1 MNLEISI
8 IMVMKQ
14 GHFYSLS
21 LQSLAQSGFWL
32 APNLPRRGQYCF
44 AWDEDRQELLK
55 ERGEERQEGR
65 GGSPSHWR
73 PRASWSVPGLG
84 GCYTYSGVGSGQR
97 NPLGIGSL
105 PGAPLGCELRFRQ
118 SCLGLEG
125 WGLEGTAGLHCCYCR
140 CRAFGMLPGE
150 DGYQLEAPLPQIQT
164 L

>member
-1 MNLEISI
+1 
-8 IMVMKQ
+8 MVMKQ

-21 LQSLAQSGFWL
+21 LQPLAQSGFWL

-84 GCYTYSGVGSGQR
+84 GCFTYSGVGSGQR

-105 PGAPLGCELRFRQ
+105 PGDTWAPWGSSRLWAQIWTILPGSWGLGARGDSWTALLLLPL
-118 SCLGLEG
+118 SCLSHASR
-125 WGLEGTAGLHCCYCR
+125 WGR
-140 CRAFGMLPGE
+140 V
-150 DGYQLEAPLPQIQT
+150 QLEAPLPQIQT